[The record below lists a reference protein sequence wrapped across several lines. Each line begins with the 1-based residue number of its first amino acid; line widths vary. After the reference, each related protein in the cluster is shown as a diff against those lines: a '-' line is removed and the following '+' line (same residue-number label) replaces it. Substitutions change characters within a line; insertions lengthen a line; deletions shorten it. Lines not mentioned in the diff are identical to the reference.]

1 MRARSREC
9 GRMKTAPFLQ
19 AALVGV
25 VMFPPLHTAAEPE
38 IGCALRLE
46 RGEPARHV
54 GTNGDD
60 ECDGLP
66 GRDFM
71 RGLRGDDRL
80 RGMKARD
87 IVKGDRGADLVI
99 GRRGDDRVVGGR
111 GADFLKGGKGND
123 ELIGGR
129 GPDVIC
135 LGRGTNRS
143 SSRDRARDRVY
154 AAHADDDVSVDRRDR
169 VSTSRCPKARR
180 RNTHYVVRS
189 TTQRRPR
196 QEPA

>member
-1 MRARSREC
+1 
-9 GRMKTAPFLQ
+9 MKTAPLLR
-19 AALVGV
+19 AVVMVGV
-25 VMFPPLHTAAEPE
+25 VMFLPSNAAAEPE
-38 IGCALRLE
+38 IGCALRIE
-46 RGEPARHV
+46 RGEPAQHV

-60 ECDGLP
+60 ECDGLS

-87 IVKGDRGADLVI
+87 IVKGDRGADLVV
-99 GRRGDDRVVGGR
+99 GRRGNDRVVGGR

-123 ELIGGR
+123 VLIGGL

-135 LGRGTNRS
+135 LGRGTNRA

-154 AAHADDDVSVDRRDR
+154 AARPDDHVSVDRRDM
-169 VSTSRCPKARR
+169 VTTSRCPKAHR
-180 RNTHYVVRS
+180 RNTH
-189 TTQRRPR
+189 T
-196 QEPA
+196 

>member
-1 MRARSREC
+1 
-9 GRMKTAPFLQ
+9 MKTAPFLR
-19 AALVGV
+19 AVVVGV
-25 VMFPPLHTAAEPE
+25 VMFLPSNAAAEPE
-38 IGCALRLE
+38 IGCALRIE
-46 RGEPARHV
+46 RGEPAQHV

-60 ECDGLP
+60 ECDGLS

-111 GADFLKGGKGND
+111 GPDFLKGGKGND
-123 ELIGGR
+123 VLIGGL

-135 LGRGTNRS
+135 LGRGTNRA
-143 SSRDRARDRVY
+143 SSRDRARDRDY
-154 AAHADDDVSVDRRDR
+154 AARPDDHVSVDRRDM
-169 VSTSRCPKARR
+169 VTTSRCPEARR
-180 RNTHYVVRS
+180 RKNAHLARS
-189 TTQRRPR
+189 TKQRGPR